1 VRRSQRAQ
9 RGMSVKRVIV
19 VSVCAL
25 LVLCLLVGIG
35 YGVRRV
41 LDRGGSDVVTRTLG
55 GGKAGDPNTIS
66 IYAPS
71 QLSKPLERITTAFQ
85 QEYPGT
91 TFQFTLGPASDLA
104 KRIQDGQKPSLF
116 IETPASLATIRS
128 ARPIAPPVNFGYD
141 WVQLAV
147 RRGNPKQVRGLDAFG
162 PNSAVTTGICAPELF
177 CGQADARVLQSAGIN
192 AAPKVV
198 TSNVTELTDGV
209 KNGSIDAVLLLRS
222 DLRAVIT
229 KITAP
234 PFSNT
239 YRLDYQMAQFQSGG
253 RADQFVQWLQTAPTA
268 RQTLRSAGMLSFY
281 DQ

>member
-1 VRRSQRAQ
+1 VRRSRRAQ
-9 RGMSVKRVIV
+9 RGVSVKRIVIV
-19 VSVCAL
+19 GVCVL
-25 LVLCLLVGIG
+25 LAIVLLVGVG

-55 GGKAGDPNTIS
+55 QGQAGDPNTIS

-85 QEYPGT
+85 QEHPGT
-91 TFQFTLGPASDLA
+91 TFQFTLGPGSELT
-104 KRIQDGQKPSLF
+104 KRIQEGQIPSIF
-116 IETPASLATIRS
+116 IDSADSLATIR
-128 ARPIAPPVNFGYD
+128 ARPTAPPVNFGYD

-162 PNSAVTTGICAPELF
+162 PNSAVTSGTCSPDIF
-177 CGQADARVLQSAGIN
+177 CGQADARTLQSAGVN

-209 KNGSIDAVLLLRS
+209 KNGSIDAVLLPRS
-222 DLRAVIT
+222 ELRAVIT
-229 KITAP
+229 RIETP
-234 PFSNT
+234 PIPNT
-239 YRLDYQMAQFQSGG
+239 YRIDYQMAQLQSSSA
-253 RADQFVQWLQTAPTA
+253 ADQFVQWVQTAPTA
-268 RQTLRSAGMLSFY
+268 RQTLRFAGLLSYY